1 MNPQNTRIL
10 VTDDDKDLRDL
21 LQQYL
26 TKECFDVHCADGG
39 TEMDRRLQA
48 HTYDIIILDLMMPNE
63 DGLSILRRI
72 RPTTSTPIII
82 LSAKG
87 QDTDKIIG
95 LEVGADDY
103 LAKPFNPRELLARI
117 RALLRR
123 HPTTHSAIKTPVT
136 PKPPQIIF
144 GKNIFNINN
153 SELLRHGQPIKLT
166 DSETQLLTL
175 FINNQ
180 HQTLSRDDIID
191 ALHGRDRNP
200 FDRSID
206 IHITRLRKKLEDD
219 PSQPKH
225 IRTVW
230 AKGYK
235 FIPDELGETWQLKP
249 PRH

>member
-1 MNPQNTRIL
+1 MYTPNNRIL
-10 VTDDDKDLRDL
+10 VIDDDKDLRDL

-26 TKECFDVHCADGG
+26 SRECFDVDCADGG
-39 TEMDRRLQA
+39 AEMDIQLHEQR
-48 HTYDIIILDLMMPNE
+48 YDIIILDLMMPNE

-72 RPTTSTPIII
+72 RPATRCPIII

-123 HPTTHSAIKTPVT
+123 HSTPQT
-136 PKPPQIIF
+136 AYSTELEPGKWPETRAKKPVVVF
-144 GKNIFNINN
+144 GQNTFNLQNH
-153 SELLRHGQPIKLT
+153 ELLRNALPVKLT
-166 DSETQLLTL
+166 DSETHILTL
-175 FINNQ
+175 FIKCRNK
-180 HQTLSRDDIID
+180 TLSRDDIID
-191 ALHGRDRNP
+191 ALHGRDRDP

-206 IHITRLRKKLEDD
+206 IHITRLRKKLEND
-219 PSQPKH
+219 PSNPKH

-230 AKGYK
+230 ARGYK
-235 FIPDELGETWQLKP
+235 FTPDNEC
-249 PRH
+249 